1 MVDVGLPYE
10 IRSEPRPWE
19 EIGYAQPTST
29 ESARE
34 GLLREPISILEKKLR
49 DYGFIRIHRSILINS
64 SFVEGIEAR
73 LSGDYGLR
81 MRNGREYTVT
91 RTYKKNLKDL
101 AQLWIGT
108 DGLPGD

>member
-1 MVDVGLPYE
+1 MYCATCQSSTANLIGLPDQE
-10 IRSEPRPWE
+10 AP
-19 EIGYAQPTST
+19 
-29 ESARE
+29 
-34 GLLREPISILEKKLR
+34 GLWLHPDPSLDPDQQL
-49 DYGFIRIHRSILINS
+49 S

>member
-1 MVDVGLPYE
+1 MRHPPSSLKGIQNLGSHPAPRIAVKSKGR
-10 IRSEPRPWE
+10 IIFIEPR
-19 EIGYAQPTST
+19 GGRHG
-29 ESARE
+29 ARRGE
-34 GLLREPISILEKKLR
+34 LHAPPAGNVS
-49 DYGFIRIHRSILINS
+49 NS

-73 LSGDYGLR
+73 LSGDYDLR

>member
-1 MVDVGLPYE
+1 MVKTTWRCGTGASTSLCSHSAQ
-10 IRSEPRPWE
+10 RSCFFFSHD
-19 EIGYAQPTST
+19 GQ
-29 ESARE
+29 
-34 GLLREPISILEKKLR
+34 KLR
-49 DYGFIRIHRSILINS
+49 PRQ
-64 SFVEGIEAR
+64 E
-73 LSGDYGLR
+73 

>member
-1 MVDVGLPYE
+1 VGSGAYGL
-10 IRSEPRPWE
+10 RRDRPRQDAP
-19 EIGYAQPTST
+19 GPTIAPKG
-29 ESARE
+29 EARA
-34 GLLREPISILEKKLR
+34 R
-49 DYGFIRIHRSILINS
+49 

-101 AQLWIGT
+101 SQLWIGT